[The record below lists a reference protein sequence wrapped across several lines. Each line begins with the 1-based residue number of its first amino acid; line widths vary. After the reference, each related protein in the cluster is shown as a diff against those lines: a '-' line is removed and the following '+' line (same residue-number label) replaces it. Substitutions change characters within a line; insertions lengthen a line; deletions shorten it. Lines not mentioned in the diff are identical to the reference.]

1 MIPEGQM
8 WGYPFWI
15 INFYW
20 VIWLVVSFVVSA
32 VLGTVILRNW
42 EIAK

>member
-1 MIPEGQM
+1 MIPDTQT
-8 WGYPFWI
+8 WDYTFWI

-20 VIWLVVSFVVSA
+20 VIWLVVSFVVSI